1 MDQKTRLLGQVPLF
15 AHLGRRGLEHVGT
28 LVDEVDVPAG
38 KELTRQGR
46 SGGEFFV
53 ILEGTVAINRD
64 GVDVRTLG
72 PGDFL
77 GEIALLDDGPRTATA
92 TTTTPARL
100 LVLAHREFHSLVDRD
115 AEIRLAVLQAL
126 AQRVRSLDPEV
137 PH

>member
-15 AHLGRRGLEHVGT
+15 AHLGHRGLEHVAT

-38 KELTRQGR
+38 QVLTRQGR

-53 ILEGTVAINRD
+53 ILEGTVTVNRD
-64 GVDVRTLG
+64 GSDIGTMG

-77 GEIALLDDGPRTATA
+77 GEIALLDDGPRTATV
-92 TTTTPARL
+92 TTNTPARL
-100 LVLAHREFHSLVDRD
+100 LVLAHREFHSLVDHD
-115 AEIRLAVLQAL
+115 PEIRLAVLQAL
-126 AQRVRSLDPEV
+126 AQRVRSLAPGI